1 MINWPIPSFIGETYT
16 FNGNTWEWNGK
27 AWVGINNPVPGPIGP
42 TGPAGATGPAGST
55 GPAGPTGPGTST
67 KVFGITL
74 DGAGSDITI
83 GVKADVSLPYNMT
96 IDSWTI
102 ISSQTG
108 SIVIDLWKDT
118 FANFPPTIDD
128 SITGTE
134 KPTLTSQTIN
144 QDLSLS
150 TWTTSISDGDIV
162 RFYVESCTGVQKV
175 TLQIKCT
182 LD

>member
-1 MINWPIPSFIGETYT
+1 MPNINFPSDPTVGDSYSFNNVQYIFDGFVWIAQGNIGPA
-16 FNGNTWEWNGK
+16 GS
-27 AWVGINNPVPGPIGP
+27 IGP
-42 TGPAGATGPAGST
+42 TGPSGATGNDGSI
-55 GPAGPTGPGTST
+55 GATGPGTST

-74 DGAGSDITI
+74 DGAGSDITT

-96 IDSWTI
+96 IDSWTL

-118 FANFPPTIDD
+118 FVNFPPTIDD

-134 KPTLTSQTIN
+134 KPTLSSQIIN

-162 RFYVESCTGVQKV
+162 RFYVESCIGVQKV
-175 TLQIKCT
+175 TLQVKCT
-182 LD
+182 LI